1 MGIPIYFNL
10 LALVGLGLIAFAAPP
25 VAAADVAPRH
35 GSALAA
41 CRAAGDGEAGEIVT
55 AVDDGRGG
63 SLVWLTDADTNLWFC
78 SADARGSV
86 YAYGLIFED
95 LLRGAGA
102 GLLPPVS
109 VDRGG
114 KPVLP
119 ADPLRI
125 AQGACRAYLD
135 DAAGAVLSSGPDGLE
150 GGWIPGYFVFLGTE
164 AGDTFLCNA
173 TANAQVWVFARIG
186 APLQSSAPVG

>member
-1 MGIPIYFNL
+1 
-10 LALVGLGLIAFAAPP
+10 
-25 VAAADVAPRH
+25 
-35 GSALAA
+35 
-41 CRAAGDGEAGEIVT
+41 
-55 AVDDGRGG
+55 
-63 SLVWLTDADTNLWFC
+63 
-78 SADARGSV
+78 
-86 YAYGLIFED
+86 
-95 LLRGAGA
+95 
-102 GLLPPVS
+102 

-119 ADPLRI
+119 ADPLRY

-135 DAAGAVLSSGPDGLE
+135 DAGGAVMSSRPDGLE

>member
-1 MGIPIYFNL
+1 M
-10 LALVGLGLIAFAAPP
+10 
-25 VAAADVAPRH
+25 AAADVVPRH
-35 GSALAA
+35 GPAAAA
-41 CRAAGDGEAGEIVT
+41 CRAAGDGEPGEIVT

-63 SLVWLTDADTNLWFC
+63 SLVWLTDADTNLWLC
-78 SADARGSV
+78 SADERGSV

-102 GLLPPVS
+102 AFLPPVS

-119 ADPLRI
+119 ADPLGI
-125 AQGACRAYLD
+125 AQVACRAYLD
-135 DAAGAVLSSGPDGLE
+135 DMASAVLNSGPDGLE
-150 GGWIPGYFVFLGTE
+150 GGWIPGYFVFLETK

-173 TANAQVWVFARIG
+173 TPNAQVWVFARIG
-186 APLQSSAPVG
+186 APLRSSAPVG